1 MRKPLTIRCI
11 FAGFAFCLL
20 QTLGD
25 ILVGT
30 QLTLWIILGNILW
43 GAIFAYLMF
52 KLLKR
57 MQVRKKHQRKDTDE
71 IY

>member
-1 MRKPLTIRCI
+1 MGKSLTFRCI
-11 FAGFAFCLL
+11 FAGVAFCLL
-20 QTLGD
+20 QILGD

-57 MQVRKKHQRKDTDE
+57 MQMRKEHKRKGTDE

>member
-1 MRKPLTIRCI
+1 MGKSLTFRCI
-11 FAGFAFCLL
+11 FAGVAFCLL

-25 ILVGT
+25 ILVGS

-43 GAIFAYLMF
+43 GVIFAYLMF

-57 MQVRKKHQRKDTDE
+57 KQMRKEHKRKGTDE

>member
-1 MRKPLTIRCI
+1 MRKLLTLRCVV
-11 FAGFAFCLL
+11 AGCAVCLL

-25 ILVGT
+25 ILVGS

-43 GAIFAYLMF
+43 GVIFAYLMF
-52 KLLKR
+52 KLLER
-57 MQVRKKHQRKDTDE
+57 MQMRKKHQRKDTDE

>member
-1 MRKPLTIRCI
+1 MGKSLTFRCI
-11 FAGFAFCLL
+11 FAGIAFCLL

-25 ILVGT
+25 LLVGS

-43 GAIFAYLMF
+43 GVIFAYLMF
-52 KLLKR
+52 KLLER
-57 MQVRKKHQRKDTDE
+57 MQMRKEHQRKGTDE

>member
-1 MRKPLTIRCI
+1 MRKPLKIRCI
-11 FAGFAFCLL
+11 FAGFAFSLL

-25 ILVGT
+25 ILVGS

-43 GAIFAYLMF
+43 GVIFAYLMF

>member
-25 ILVGT
+25 ILVGS

-43 GAIFAYLMF
+43 GVIFAYLMF

-57 MQVRKKHQRKDTDE
+57 MQVRKKHQMKDTDE

>member
-25 ILVGT
+25 ILVGS

-43 GAIFAYLMF
+43 GVIFAS
-52 KLLKR
+52 
-57 MQVRKKHQRKDTDE
+57 
-71 IY
+71 

>member
-1 MRKPLTIRCI
+1 MGKSLTFRCI
-11 FAGFAFCLL
+11 FAGVAFCLL

-25 ILVGT
+25 ILVGS

-52 KLLKR
+52 KLLER
-57 MQVRKKHQRKDTDE
+57 MQMRKKHQRKDTDE

>member
-1 MRKPLTIRCI
+1 MGKSLTFRCI
-11 FAGFAFCLL
+11 FAGVAFCLL

-52 KLLKR
+52 KLLTPIVKSS
-57 MQVRKKHQRKDTDE
+57 
-71 IY
+71 